1 MTKEEV
7 LQKANEY
14 CSEKGYTNETLTDEF
29 KDKFSDFFSKKY
41 QETPIDDENMI
52 ADLQFNLNTAF
63 SATSKGVTA
72 KQKAFDEKE
81 NEYKAQIEELN
92 KKLGKRKLGKR
103 NEKKTEPTIPKEIQ
117 EQLDELKKFKNEE
130 AKKEKFRSILEIAKK
145 GIRQNLHKSF
155 ETFAKGIDVV
165 LDKDEEEQAR
175 EMTKRFQ
182 EIFMDSIGEIKPLA
196 PKQVQKR
203 DEDFLASLPKV
214 KVV

>member
-92 KKLGKRKLGKR
+92 KKLGKR

-182 EIFMDSIGEIKPLA
+182 EIFMDSIGDIKPLA

>member
-14 CSEKGYTNETLTDEF
+14 CTEKAYTSETLTDDF

-92 KKLGKRKLGKR
+92 KKLGKR

-182 EIFMDSIGEIKPLA
+182 EIFMDSIGDIKPLA

>member
-92 KKLGKRKLGKR
+92 KKLGKR